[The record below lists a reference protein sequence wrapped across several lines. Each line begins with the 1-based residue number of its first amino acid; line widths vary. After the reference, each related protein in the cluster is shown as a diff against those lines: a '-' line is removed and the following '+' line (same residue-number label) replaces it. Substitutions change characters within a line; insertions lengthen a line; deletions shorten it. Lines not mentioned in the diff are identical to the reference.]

1 MSTKTFPGDNN
12 ERLILFLVVSILLH
26 FGVLGALMLFPKG
39 LPSRGKAKAPVV
51 VDVVDLPMP
60 GPENI
65 SPVKKPPTHFADR
78 DQSVIKETYPAP
90 AIRGRAIILP
100 KPQSPEIKKSAPK
113 GAVSQKG
120 HPAAKPL
127 PSDTAINTQP
137 KEALRAGE
145 TVTGKEDLKAPAAE
159 ATPGIK
165 DEAASEQKAPPFKN
179 APPAK
184 PNLFLSDERI
194 AELSRKY
201 EAEAPKGE
209 VGKTLQLN
217 TSELKYQK
225 YLLNMKQ
232 KIELYWEYPDLAA
245 RNGWQ
250 GNLKINFRI
259 NKDGSVSDIELAKSS
274 GYPMLDDAAITAIRL
289 ASPFPPFPENFE
301 IADINIK
308 GQFVY
313 HIIVPRMR

>member
-39 LPSRGKAKAPVV
+39 LPSRAKTKAPVV

-78 DQSVIKETYPAP
+78 DQSVKKETYPAP
-90 AIRGRAIILP
+90 AIRVLP
-100 KPQSPEIKKSAPK
+100 KPQSPEIKKSAPE

-120 HPAAKPL
+120 RAAAKPS
-127 PSDTAINTQP
+127 PSDATDTQP

-145 TVTGKEDLKAPAAE
+145 TLISKEGLKPPIAE

-165 DEAASEQKAPPFKN
+165 GEAASEEPKAPPFKN

-209 VGKTLQLN
+209 AGKTLQLN
-217 TSELKYQK
+217 TSELRYQK

-259 NKDGSVSDIELAKSS
+259 NKDGAVSDIELAKSS

-289 ASPFPPFPENFE
+289 ASPFPPFPGNFE
-301 IADINIK
+301 IEDINIK

>member
-12 ERLILFLVVSILLH
+12 ERLILFLVLSILLH

-39 LPSRGKAKAPVV
+39 LPSRAKAREPVV
-51 VDVVDLPMP
+51 VDVVDLPMAE
-60 GPENI
+60 PENI

-78 DQSVIKETYPAP
+78 EQSVKKETYPAP
-90 AIRGRAIILP
+90 AIRGKAIVLP
-100 KPQSPEIKKSAPK
+100 KPQSPEIKKSAPE
-113 GAVSQKG
+113 GAAQKG

-127 PSDTAINTQP
+127 PSETADAQP
-137 KEALRAGE
+137 KEELRAGE
-145 TVTGKEDLKAPAAE
+145 TLIGKEGQKAPAAE

-165 DEAASEQKAPPFKN
+165 GEAASEPKAPPFKN

-250 GNLKINFRI
+250 GNLRINFRI
-259 NKDGSVSDIELAKSS
+259 NKDGTVSDIELAKSS

-289 ASPFPPFPENFE
+289 ASPFPPFPKNFE
-301 IADINIK
+301 IEDINIK